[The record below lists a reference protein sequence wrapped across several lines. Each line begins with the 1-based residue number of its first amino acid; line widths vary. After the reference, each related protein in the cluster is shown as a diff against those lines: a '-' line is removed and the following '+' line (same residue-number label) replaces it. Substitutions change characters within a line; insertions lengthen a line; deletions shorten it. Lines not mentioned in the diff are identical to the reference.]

1 MKGYPKA
8 GLLLRMFCLVLI
20 AVACGAPGK
29 AVAQTSGPCAKP
41 SDVQMVQLLNRWR
54 AAFASGSAEQLSALY
69 ANDATLVATKD
80 GKAYKG
86 REAILAYYKDFL
98 AHRPNLSI
106 RPSSLAADCGKA
118 IVSGPVV
125 YRVTG
130 ERKGTRMLLGG
141 RYTAEF
147 KQVGDTWQI
156 VRHSLAADPRSVGE
170 SFDNG
175 AQSPSPRQ

>member
-1 MKGYPKA
+1 
-8 GLLLRMFCLVLI
+8 
-20 AVACGAPGK
+20 
-29 AVAQTSGPCAKP
+29 
-41 SDVQMVQLLNRWR
+41 MVQLLNRWR

-80 GKAYKG
+80 GKTYKG
-86 REAILAYYKDFL
+86 RETILAYYNDFL
-98 AHRPNLSI
+98 AHRPSLSI

-147 KQVGDTWQI
+147 KQVGDSWQI